1 MSVVIM
7 AQVEQI
13 FSLIKYKNEGT
24 RTIHGFCS
32 GVCCYRLFYVLN
44 IIGKLVFAL
53 RQLIEK
59 ERP

>member
-24 RTIHGFCS
+24 RTIHGFAQVSVVIDCFM
-32 GVCCYRLFYVLN
+32 Y
-44 IIGKLVFAL
+44 
-53 RQLIEK
+53 
-59 ERP
+59 